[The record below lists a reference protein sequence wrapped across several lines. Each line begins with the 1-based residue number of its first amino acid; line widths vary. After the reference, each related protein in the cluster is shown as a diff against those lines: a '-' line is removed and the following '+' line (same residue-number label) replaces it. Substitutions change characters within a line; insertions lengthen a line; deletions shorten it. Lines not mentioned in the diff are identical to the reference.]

1 MPWNRVEEASMKTK
15 IDATHGIRLRIGL
28 LGVALVAIAVGT
40 PLASAQTDA
49 IADFES
55 VGYEIELDGAEVSDA
70 EIFQSRSTGSFLIL
84 SSKLPAPVL
93 IKLREASVET
103 VNLMKVNRTGEGIV
117 ELLPQATLEV
127 QAPFKI
133 TADRTALEF
142 EVGGTQ
148 VLLRERPPLL
158 GHQDIAGL
166 EEHSP
171 EYRRTADAYTPSDP
185 IVAKLREQPQ
195 DVMVQVYFGS
205 WCGHCKQ
212 MVPRIMK
219 VAEQLEG
226 SNITFDF
233 YGMPPF
239 STPDPKAQE
248 AGINAVPTGVIF
260 LDGKE
265 IGRISGSG
273 WKVPE
278 LAINNMLVQNAN
290 PTS

>member
-1 MPWNRVEEASMKTK
+1 MKTMM
-15 IDATHGIRLRIGL
+15 DGIHRRRLMIGV
-28 LGVALVAIAVGT
+28 LGVALAVIVIGT
-40 PLASAQTDA
+40 PAASAQTGA

-55 VGYEIELDGAEVSDA
+55 VGYEIEVDGAEVSDA
-70 EIFQSRSTGSFLIL
+70 EIFQSRTTGSFLIL

-103 VNLMKVNRTGEGIV
+103 VNLMKVNRTGEGTV
-117 ELLPQATLEV
+117 ELLPQSTLAV

-142 EVGGTQ
+142 DVEGTQ
-148 VLLRERPPLL
+148 GLLRERPPLL

-185 IVAKLREQPQ
+185 IVARLREQQ
-195 DVMVQVYFGS
+195 EDVKVQVYFGS

-226 SNITFDF
+226 SKITFDF

-278 LAINNMLVQNAN
+278 LAINNLLVQNGN